1 MNDKELVAIHASKMV
16 EHGMI
21 VGLGTGST
29 ANYFI
34 EALARRQAEE
44 GLKVSTVASSAIS
57 AIKAQTSGLAVQSI
71 AQLSRI
77 DLYVDGADEI
87 TPNLTLLKGRGQ
99 DLVMEK
105 LLANAADQFI
115 VVADNSKL
123 VSRIGEKFVI
133 PIEVMPAAW
142 QMVKYSL
149 QELGGEGDIRLNAAK
164 DNVAVSAYGSYVLDM
179 RFPPALDEKTLHDLL
194 SNTPGVVEH
203 GIFLGLADKILIA
216 DNGAIQVKESKAGGR
231 KNG

>member
-1 MNDKELVAIHASKMV
+1 MNDKELVAIHASKLVQNDMV
-16 EHGMI
+16 

-34 EALARRQAEE
+34 EALARRQMEE
-44 GLKVSTVASSAIS
+44 GLRVTTVASSTIS
-57 AIKAQTSGLAVQSI
+57 AIQAQSKGLEVVSI

-87 TPNLTLLKGRGQ
+87 NPRLTLLKGRGQ

-105 LLANAADQFI
+105 LLASAADQFV

-133 PIEVMPAAW
+133 PIEVIPSAW
-142 QMVKYSL
+142 QLVKRSL
-149 QELGGEGDIRLNAAK
+149 EQTGAHGDLRLNAGK
-164 DNVAVSAYGSYVLDM
+164 DNVALSAHGSYVLDM
-179 RFPPALDEKTLHDLL
+179 RFPEQLDDAQLNDLL
-194 SNTPGVVEH
+194 NSTPGIVEH
-203 GIFLGLADKILIA
+203 GVFLGLASSVLIA
-216 DNGAIQVKESKAGGR
+216 DQGNIEIR
-231 KNG
+231 HR